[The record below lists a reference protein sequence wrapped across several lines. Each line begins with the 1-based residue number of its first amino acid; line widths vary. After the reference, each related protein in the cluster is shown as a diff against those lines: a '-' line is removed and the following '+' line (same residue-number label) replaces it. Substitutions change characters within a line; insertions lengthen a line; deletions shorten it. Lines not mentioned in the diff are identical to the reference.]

1 MGIGGWAR
9 MAGAAVRYP
18 VRYDV
23 PDLRVVPNWPRR
35 RPAPK
40 LHVGQSVADGSR
52 PYVTAPATA
61 RGARGK
67 WASTGGFDSK
77 LNPGGA
83 DSFAVG
89 ARARVHVHVPTR
101 ALAPWCDEASWA
113 GLDDG

>member
-9 MAGAAVRYP
+9 MAGGRGCGAIRCSP
-18 VRYDV
+18 
-23 PDLRVVPNWPRR
+23 RVVPKWPRR

-52 PYVTAPATA
+52 PYVTAPA
-61 RGARGK
+61 RGAKLKGE
-67 WASTGGFDSK
+67 WASTGEFDSK

-83 DSFAVG
+83 ESFAVG
-89 ARARVHVHVPTR
+89 AHARAHVHVPTC